1 MLQLNSNEK
10 LFLMKASLGFLTETL
25 FWFLCSFFLVGY
37 TYEETYVEADVVG
50 FDETAT
56 QEQATGEQQTVI
68 DLEQPSTQGEAGSRE
83 QYSFETPKQ
92 KMQERPHSGT
102 NRRQRDNQR
111 DNQRS
116 SQRDAQR
123 EAQRDTQRDA
133 QRDAQRDTQRDQNN
147 GREQRDLRE
156 PNKDESNSLQANEF
170 GVYSLGEK
178 RLVDLSS
185 LVLQHEKR
193 FSGRA
198 RLFVANLATVVT
210 EDDLKTLFGKFGET
224 NEVYVNKD
232 KGFGFVRLVSY
243 RFCTL
248 CAKGKCHVY
257 FPVLSR
263 YMTVGLGKI

>member
-1 MLQLNSNEK
+1 MKNK
-10 LFLMKASLGFLTETL
+10 LRIATDTL

-56 QEQATGEQQTVI
+56 QEQATGEQQAVI
-68 DLEQPSTQGEAGSRE
+68 DLEEPSAQGESGSRE
-83 QYSFETPKQ
+83 QYNFETPRQ
-92 KMQERPHSGT
+92 KMQERSHSGT

-116 SQRDAQR
+116 TQRDN
-123 EAQRDTQRDA
+123 QRDTQRDA
-133 QRDAQRDTQRDQNN
+133 QKDAQRDAQRDQNN
-147 GREQRDLRE
+147 GREQRE
-156 PNKDESNSLQANEF
+156 QNKDASNSLEANEF
-170 GVYSLGEK
+170 GVFSLGEK

-243 RFCTL
+243 RFYTL
-248 CAKGKCHVY
+248 CTSKESAMFLPNAK
-257 FPVLSR
+257 
-263 YMTVGLGKI
+263 